1 MPFMNNLEIKN
12 NALNRVK
19 EHYMYL
25 LANYPERSI
34 LGVFLY
40 GSQNY
45 NLATEN
51 SDVDTKAIYIPT
63 FEEIALTKTPISK
76 ELHIN
81 NEHCDLNDI
90 LLFPH
95 LPHKPNIFK
104 FTMLI
109 IYMKLF

>member
-12 NALNRVK
+12 NARNRVK

-51 SDVDTKAIYIPT
+51 SDVDTKAIYIPPFFIFYIYYIINFYKNKINFYLLNT
-63 FEEIALTKTPISK
+63 KFENVEFLK
-76 ELHIN
+76 
-81 NEHCDLNDI
+81 LN
-90 LLFPH
+90 
-95 LPHKPNIFK
+95 
-104 FTMLI
+104 
-109 IYMKLF
+109 